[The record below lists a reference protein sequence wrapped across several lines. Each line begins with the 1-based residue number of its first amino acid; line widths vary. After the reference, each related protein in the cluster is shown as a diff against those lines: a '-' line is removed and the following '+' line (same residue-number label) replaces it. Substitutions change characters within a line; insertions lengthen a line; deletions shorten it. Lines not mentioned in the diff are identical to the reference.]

1 VKAAVWEDSS
11 LSLLRGVLY
20 EEKTELLRGQGMVF
34 HRVAERGQRTT
45 EKDCRRRE

>member
-1 VKAAVWEDSS
+1 MKAAVWEDAS

-20 EEKTELLRGQGMVF
+20 EEMTELFTWPSHGVSSGC
-34 HRVAERGQRTT
+34 AEGTA